1 MSFTEKLKMFW
12 ANKRNKWFVVIGI
25 VLCIVLYL
33 VFKPKPIAET
43 LVTAEVKDL
52 QQTVLA
58 TGQVTSSTDLS
69 MSFIAS
75 GIIHDIPV
83 TIGQK
88 VKKGAVLAR
97 LEQGNEAAA
106 VTSALGQLRVAQANY
121 QKLLEGATDAELTV
135 VKTALDNAKADLTR
149 TISQQATIVS
159 NAKRSYLSGGLV
171 AELSPG
177 TVSTMTAPTIS
188 GAYTSEE
195 EGSYVVTLYSTGS
208 GNYFSVSGLET
219 GTGNASSTS
228 PLPLGS
234 RGLFIQFPSS
244 TVSGT
249 IWTISVP
256 NKQSTTF
263 VANYNAYLA
272 AVAAQDAAIST
283 AKALVATRQADYDL
297 KVSKA
302 RTTDMAV
309 AEANILTAQG
319 NYQNSVATLEKRILR
334 APANGTITKI
344 DAHVGDLAQALKSVM
359 TLQDV
364 DHLYVEANINEANI
378 SDVVVGQPVTI
389 FFDATGPEVSYKGS
403 VTSIDISSTL
413 VSGVVNY
420 KVKVAL
426 DGTVVVRPGMTA
438 SMTILVAEK
447 NAVVAIPAR
456 FVRELNDK
464 KYVVVLINAAKH
476 TTENRDIILG
486 LNADGGFVEVT
497 SGVQA
502 GDQIVGEA
510 KTAVK

>member
-1 MSFTEKLKMFW
+1 MSFTEKLKLFW
-12 ANKRNKWFVVIGI
+12 SKKRNKWFVVLGI
-25 VLCIVLYL
+25 VLCIVLFL
-33 VFKPKPIAET
+33 IFKPKPISET
-43 LVTAEVKDL
+43 LATAEVKDL

-58 TGQVTSSTDLS
+58 TGQVTSSTDLA

-75 GIIHDIPV
+75 GVIHDIPV
-83 TIGQK
+83 SIGQK

-121 QKLLEGATDAELTV
+121 QKLLEGATDAEMAV
-135 VKTALDNAKADLTR
+135 VKTALDNAKADLAR
-149 TISQQATIVS
+149 TITQQATIVS
-159 NAKRSYLSGGLV
+159 NAKRAYLSSGLV
-171 AELSPG
+171 AELAPG
-177 TVSTMTAPTIS
+177 IISTMTAPTIS
-188 GAYTSEE
+188 GAYTSDE
-195 EGSYVVTLYSTGS
+195 EGVYTINVYATGS
-208 GNYFSVSGLET
+208 GNYFSASGLET
-219 GTGNASSTS
+219 GSGTASATS
-228 PLPLGS
+228 SVPLGS
-234 RGLFIQFPSS
+234 RGLFIQFPATTISGVQW
-244 TVSGT
+244 TV
-249 IWTISVP
+249 SVP
-256 NKQSTTF
+256 NKQSSTF

-272 AVAAQDAAIST
+272 AVSAQDAAIAT
-283 AKALVATRQADYDL
+283 AKALVASRQADYDL

-319 NYQNSVATLEKRILR
+319 NYQNAVATLEKRILR
-334 APANGTITKI
+334 APADGTITKI

-389 FFDATGPEVSYKGS
+389 FFDATGPEMSYKGS

-447 NAVVAIPAR
+447 NGVVAIPAR
-456 FVRELNDK
+456 FVRELNGK
-464 KYVVVLINAAKH
+464 KYVVVLTNVKKH
-476 TTENRDIILG
+476 TTENRDVTLG
-486 LNADGGFVEVT
+486 LNADGGYVEVT
-497 SGVQA
+497 NGVQA